1 MTLSKR
7 ARWWIASP
15 LLLALLGSAGYVMA
29 GPYLAINGIRHVVAQ
44 GQLEQLWRYVDFDA
58 LRENVRP
65 QLQQRIALG
74 LLQRVGARESQ
85 KNIAG
90 VTALL
95 AKPAVDAIGSPA
107 GFATLLTGS
116 SLANPEKATPDT
128 GKPAAHEKSP
138 PNDPL
143 KRASTHFESTRVFTA
158 TVPNADGQPVV
169 FVLQRQGL
177 NWKLAGLRL
186 PD

>member
-1 MTLSKR
+1 MNLSKR

-15 LLLALLGSAGYVMA
+15 LLLAVLGLAGYVAA

-95 AKPAVDAIGSPA
+95 AKPAVDAIASPA

-116 SLANPEKATPDT
+116 SLANPEKAKPDAH
-128 GKPAAHEKSP
+128 GKPPA
-138 PNDPL
+138 NDPL
-143 KRASTHFESTRVFTA
+143 KRANTHFESTRVFSA

-169 FVLQRQGL
+169 FEFQRQGL

>member
-7 ARWWIASP
+7 VRWWIASTF
-15 LLLALLGSAGYVMA
+15 LLALLGMASYVVA
-29 GPYLAINGIRHVVAQ
+29 APYLAISGIRHVVAQ
-44 GQLEQLWRYVDFDA
+44 GQHEQLWRYVDFDA

-74 LLQRVGARESQ
+74 LLQRVGNRESR

-95 AKPAVDAIGSPA
+95 AKPAVDAMSSPT

-116 SLANPEKATPDT
+116 SLANPDAGKRDEH
-128 GKPAAHEKSP
+128 GKPL

-143 KRASTHFESTRVFTA
+143 QHASTHFESSRVFTA
-158 TVPNADGQPVV
+158 TVPNAEGQPVV
-169 FVLQRQGL
+169 FEFRRHGL
-177 NWKLAGLRL
+177 SWKLVGLRL
-186 PD
+186 PE